1 MRSTRTFCTGE
12 NCGSIEAS
20 VSPTVGYGFGN
31 AEPGVSWVTT
41 RRLRDFE
48 TVHGHVGRVCF
59 KNGPPDR
66 VGAELEWPVAP
77 LGNHE
82 HPVPADDI
90 KQLLHHAVPL
100 PGGSRLIIEPG
111 GQVELSSPVAPD
123 LTQRCHLL
131 GRDLDRRQELPTSL
145 DLAIV
150 PAAPDPGRPPS
161 RRTPLDAAA
170 RDDSATRRQK
180 EASR

>member
-1 MRSTRTFCTGE
+1 M
-12 NCGSIEAS
+12 
-20 VSPTVGYGFGN
+20 
-31 AEPGVSWVTT
+31 TT

-66 VGAELEWPVAP
+66 VGAELEWLVAP
-77 LGNHE
+77 VGNHQ

-123 LTQRCHLL
+123 LTQRYHHL
-131 GRDLDRRQELPTSL
+131 GCDLDRLQELPTSL

-150 PAAPDPGRPPS
+150 PAAVDPCRPYLERYATRGRSPADDLLASPPGPDP
-161 RRTPLDAAA
+161 
-170 RDDSATRRQK
+170 ATRRQK

>member
-1 MRSTRTFCTGE
+1 M
-12 NCGSIEAS
+12 
-20 VSPTVGYGFGN
+20 
-31 AEPGVSWVTT
+31 TT

-66 VGAELEWPVAP
+66 VGAELEWLVAP
-77 LGNHE
+77 AGNHQ
-82 HPVPADDI
+82 HPVTADDI

-131 GRDLDRRQELPTSL
+131 GRDPDRLQELPTSL

-150 PAAPDPGRPPS
+150 PAVPDPWRPP
-161 RRTPLDAAA
+161 RRWTPLDAAA
-170 RDDSATRRQK
+170 RDDPATRRQM